1 MGDPEVVE
9 VTEGL
14 TGEVAQLRVVTLGFE
29 LGDDDD
35 RDDDVVF
42 VEPGAC
48 RRVSEQDAGVE
59 DVGTTLHRVGHAKL
73 PWAPVASTGTSDR
86 TRRAPG
92 PPGTNVSDGPGLAT
106 LEGRTG
112 PLVARS
118 ELRGHPAGAHWGGA
132 ATRGKN

>member
-1 MGDPEVVE
+1 MGDPEVIE
-9 VTEGL
+9 VTECL
-14 TGEVAQLRVVTLGFE
+14 TSEIAQLRVVTLGFE
-29 LGDDDD
+29 LGDDDN

-42 VEPGAC
+42 VKPGER

-59 DVGTTLHRVGHAKL
+59 DVRTTLHRVGHAKL
-73 PWAPVASTGTSDR
+73 PWAPVASSGAADR

-92 PPGTNVSDGPGLAT
+92 PPGTNVSDGPGLPS

-118 ELRGHPAGAHWGGA
+118 ELRGPPAGAPWGGA
-132 ATRGKN
+132 RHL